1 LLALKENKTEMAEF
15 LINSGANIHAFDDL
29 QRYSTFNF
37 FQKILMVFHS
47 GDNFSRHKY
56 YIHNKKINILV

>member
-1 LLALKENKTEMAEF
+1 LLALKENKTERAEF

-37 FQKILMVFHS
+37 SQEILMVFHS
-47 GDNFSRHKY
+47 DNNCSRQKY
-56 YIHNKKINILV
+56 